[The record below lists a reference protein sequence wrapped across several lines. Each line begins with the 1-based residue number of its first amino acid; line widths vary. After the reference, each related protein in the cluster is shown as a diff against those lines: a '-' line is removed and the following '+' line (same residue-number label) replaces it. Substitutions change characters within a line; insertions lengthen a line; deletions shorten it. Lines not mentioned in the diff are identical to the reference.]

1 MQYPCF
7 LFEKLLCLFVVQSS
21 LIVTFAETI
30 DRINCQSLT
39 LIKLENDE
47 IFHIID
53 QIKVNVKFLINVLN
67 ENINFL

>member
-1 MQYPCF
+1 M
-7 LFEKLLCLFVVQSS
+7 VQSS

-30 DRINCQSLT
+30 GRTNCQSLT

>member
-1 MQYPCF
+1 M
-7 LFEKLLCLFVVQSS
+7 
-21 LIVTFAETI
+21 TFAETI
-30 DRINCQSLT
+30 DRTNCQSLT